1 MKIQPTMN
9 GQVETCYSGI
19 TSGVNFDKCTRD
31 SLFDLEYPAGNSM
44 SSYGVSTFEEDVRQ
58 SLQTEKVNR
67 LKSKGKISDKSISTS
82 SSTTGARGK
91 VRFSSITIQEYSIEP
106 GMNPGGNKG
115 CPLTIGWDPISTKSL
130 DVDVFESHRCHN
142 RRDNDQLKLVSAQR
156 EQMLLNMGYTMKSIL
171 AGTKA
176 ANRTRRERFN
186 TLGRLNTS
194 EAEEMIEGLRRG
206 ALNFVTFGNKKRQE
220 QKLMAPYNTESNK
233 DGSVLKSRK
242 SKISTRKA

>member
-9 GQVETCYSGI
+9 GPVVTRYSGI
-19 TSGVNFDKCTRD
+19 TSDVNFDKCNID
-31 SLFDLEYPAGNSM
+31 SLFDLEFPAGNSM
-44 SSYGVSTFEEDVRQ
+44 SSYGVSTFEEDVRH
-58 SLQTEKVNR
+58 SLQAEKVNR
-67 LKSKGKISDKSISTS
+67 LKSKGKISDKNSTS
-82 SSTTGARGK
+82 SSTTGARGR

-115 CPLTIGWDPISTKSL
+115 CPLTIGWNPISTKSL
-130 DVDVFESHRCHN
+130 DLDVFESHRCHK
-142 RRDNDQLKLVSAQR
+142 RRDNEQLKLVSAQR
-156 EQMLLNMGYTMKSIL
+156 DQMLLNMGYTMKSIL

-186 TLGRLNTS
+186 TLARLNSS
-194 EAEEMIEGLRRG
+194 ESEEMIEGLRRG

-220 QKLMAPYNTESNK
+220 QKLMAPYSTESNK
-233 DGSVLKSRK
+233 DGSVLKSLK

>member
-9 GQVETCYSGI
+9 DQVVTCYSGI
-19 TSGVNFDKCTRD
+19 TSDVNFDKCNID

-44 SSYGVSTFEEDVRQ
+44 SSYGVSTFEEDVRK
-58 SLQTEKVNR
+58 SLHAEKVNR
-67 LKSKGKISDKSISTS
+67 LKSKGKISDKNNA
-82 SSTTGARGK
+82 TGARGK

-115 CPLTIGWDPISTKSL
+115 CPLTMGWDPISTQSL
-130 DVDVFESHRCHN
+130 DVDVFESYRCHN
-142 RRDNDQLKLVSAQR
+142 RREHDQLKLVSAQR
-156 EQMLLNMGYTMKSIL
+156 EHMLLNMGYTMKSIL

-186 TLGRLNTS
+186 TLARLNSS
-194 EAEEMIEGLRRG
+194 ESEEMIEGLRRG

-220 QKLMAPYNTESNK
+220 QKLMAPYSTESNK
-233 DGSVLKSRK
+233 DGSVLKSLK